1 LLLNP
6 LMEKIM
12 DGNSE
17 KTPQGLAQPTDG
29 RRPWVEP
36 KLSKLDMSA
45 TEQGPFY
52 LPDLNF
58 GS

>member
-1 LLLNP
+1 
-6 LMEKIM
+6 M

-17 KTPQGLAQPTDG
+17 KTPQGPAQPADG

-52 LPDLNF
+52 LPDNAF